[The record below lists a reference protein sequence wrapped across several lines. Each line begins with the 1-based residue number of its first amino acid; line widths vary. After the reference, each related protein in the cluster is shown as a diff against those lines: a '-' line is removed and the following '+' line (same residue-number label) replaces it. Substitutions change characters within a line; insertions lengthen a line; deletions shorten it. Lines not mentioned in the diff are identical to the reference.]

1 MSKVHV
7 IKKAERMPRSMSY
20 QASYLEDESDN
31 ILVEKGRQEGF
42 SEYTALK
49 AVRACVKKGALYDWW
64 ICSRDKTAAKLFV
77 DDCKKWAE
85 IYNLGAVELGEEI
98 IEDETV
104 FSITFPQAGPFL
116 PCPATRMYW
125 QASVVVW
132 YWMNMRFIN
141 SSRNC

>member
-1 MSKVHV
+1 MLSRRRNGCRGACLTRRVTWKTKAT
-7 IKKAERMPRSMSY
+7 IFWWKKAARRAFP
-20 QASYLEDESDN
+20 
-31 ILVEKGRQEGF
+31 
-42 SEYTALK
+42 EYTALK

-104 FSITFPQAGPFL
+104 FSITFSTGRTIFALSSNPV
-116 PCPATRMYW
+116 YW

>member
-85 IYNLGAVELGEEI
+85 IYNLGG
-98 IEDETV
+98 
-104 FSITFPQAGPFL
+104 
-116 PCPATRMYW
+116 R
-125 QASVVVW
+125 
-132 YWMNMRFIN
+132 
-141 SSRNC
+141 